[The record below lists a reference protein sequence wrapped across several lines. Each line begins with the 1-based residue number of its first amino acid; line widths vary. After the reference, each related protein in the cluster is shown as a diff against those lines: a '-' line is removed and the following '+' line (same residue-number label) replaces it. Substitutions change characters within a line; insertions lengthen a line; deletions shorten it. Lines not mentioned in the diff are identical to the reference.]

1 MIVYNINTCI
11 YFVFCVLSPRLSCEL
26 WKSKWFFK
34 NSPWKNWLCILWNNE
49 NMIHFI
55 VSLSQFLFWNNWINE
70 LCIEQYLHIFYYG
83 DPVYKSTS
91 LVLNDNVC
99 TLVITTWFYL
109 YIYQEFTHHRLM
121 EIIYQ
126 CMRIQRT
133 FSGNFVSFYILR
145 TTGIVVYKPGEYVKM

>member
-1 MIVYNINTCI
+1 MSFVRCDPDYHVNFGNLNDFLKILHGKLIVY
-11 YFVFCVLSPRLSCEL
+11 FVEQWEHDSFYSE
-26 WKSKWFFK
+26 
-34 NSPWKNWLCILWNNE
+34 
-49 NMIHFI
+49 FI
-55 VSLSQFLFWNNWINE
+55 PILFWNNWINE
-70 LCIEQYLHIFYYG
+70 LCIEQCLHIFYYG

-99 TLVITTWFYL
+99 TLVITAWFYV

-133 FSGNFVSFYILR
+133 FSGNFLSFCILR
-145 TTGIVVYKPGEYVKM
+145 TIGTVVYKPGEYVKM